1 MFEVKKEVIQSVL
14 NYLAQKPFGEVYKLV
29 FSLQNLK
36 EIKNE
41 TSKMP
46 GVSKNDKRDS
56 ASKIQK

>member
-14 NYLAQKPFGEVYKLV
+14 NYLTQKPFGEVYKLV

-46 GVSKNDKRDS
+46 EVPSANKREP
-56 ASKIQK
+56 ASKVQK